1 MTFTFTFLILV
12 AKSEQIRTLLVVQW
26 LIICLAMQGMRVC
39 SLVRELRSHRV
50 PESESHSVVSDSLQP
65 HGLSMEF
72 SRPEY
77 WSG

>member
-1 MTFTFTFLILV
+1 MGQPFCWLNHPR
-12 AKSEQIRTLLVVQW
+12 RTQ
-26 LIICLAMQGMRVC
+26 
-39 SLVRELRSHRV
+39 VRERFQLDLHQAV
-50 PESESHSVVSDSLQP
+50 PHGHMIFKKFESESRSVVSDSLRP